1 MRGYIVIIILNKNLF
16 LFLFIYIYITI
27 SDNKL
32 FIHFEHELL
41 DVLVRNDLAVSF
53 YPSFI

>member
-1 MRGYIVIIILNKNLF
+1 VIIILNKNLF